1 MPDERGTPASPQRA
15 DSWTVATGQAARWIG
30 LELDLRAPRTW
41 FGPSWAMLGGVVAS
55 GGLTLDARSLVILAV
70 VWLVSEPLL
79 GSLAALSME
88 LARARQSCA
97 LPAPAARRWSLPY
110 VQPGSPG
117 DRALV
122 RLSARAARLSW
133 NWRAVGELGPR
144 WLLLALIVLV
154 LGAVAGGWAMLVLG
168 VAEVALLWVAATRP
182 LRGEAREAVGAGH
195 LLVAWLLGHAAYAA
209 VDHGALLVGLAFAAI
224 WYAWTR
230 RPPLLRVLAVAHVL
244 VAAVLAALR
253 APLAAGGV
261 LLLAVPVFVL
271 VPENA
276 SSQRSYLQ
284 HTQAFLM
291 ASLLLAAWGLVWPL

>member
-1 MPDERGTPASPQRA
+1 MPEERGTRTSPQRVDA
-15 DSWTVATGQAARWIG
+15 WTVATGQAARWIG

-55 GGLTLDARSLVILAV
+55 GGLTLELRSLVIVAV
-70 VWLVSEPLL
+70 AWLVSEPLL

-88 LARARQSCA
+88 LARVRRDCA
-97 LPAPAARRWSLPY
+97 LPPLPARRWTLPY
-110 VQPGSPG
+110 VQPDSPG
-117 DRALV
+117 S
-122 RLSARAARLSW
+122 RLLEGLASRAARLGW
-133 NWRAVGELGPR
+133 NWRAAGELGPR
-144 WLLLALIVLV
+144 WVFLAVIVLI

-168 VAEVALLWVAATRP
+168 LAVLALLWVAAARP

-195 LLVAWLLGHAAYAA
+195 LLAAWLVGYAAFAA
-209 VDHGALLVGLAFAAI
+209 VDYRAVLVGVTFAAI

-244 VAAVLAALR
+244 LVGVLAALR
-253 APLAAGGV
+253 APMAAGGV